1 MTQNKSHITSLALM
15 VAGIVLLAAFL
26 AFWLRKEYNEQKSI
40 LQKETDILFRNTIQT
55 LEDSVIQKKIRF
67 PIKEFGDTVLPR
79 PNSYFLKTAS
89 TKPARKLKIGYL
101 HNKTTAVYSNS
112 LPAKE
117 DEKST
122 VKMEGRGILGL
133 REVARFIQTSKMD
146 TAVSPQ
152 NHLLDILRKTHPED
166 IQSVKFNSIGNL
178 DITELTVSD
187 STPKGKSE
195 VLIVKSHNPPD
206 SLKRLFSKVARVV
219 MLSKGKQDSLLT
231 FARDSKPTENV
242 KISVNIRPQKPT
254 STLKNQKELK
264 MAEERFFIRLDHD
277 SLKIKDIDRLYS
289 QQIQKA
295 KINLPFYILRRQIAK
310 PFPKPDKAVLTTSSV
325 NTAMP
330 IGSTYAALFPDY
342 KGYLLKKIIPQ
353 GLFSFFLLT
362 IISLAFGTIYR
373 NLRQQR
379 RLTELKND
387 FISNVTHELKTPI
400 ATVSV
405 AIEALQSFG
414 AAQNPE
420 LTKEYLEISKNEL
433 SRLTLLI
440 DKVLKMSAFEQQ
452 GLSLNRETVHLPDL
466 IKQVLS
472 SLKLQF
478 EKYQAEIS
486 VDTSGQNL
494 VVSADKIHLTNVVYN
509 LLDNALKYSEN
520 TPEIRIEIQDSGQEI
535 RFSVKD
541 KGIGILPE
549 YQDKVFEKFFRV
561 PTGNTHDV
569 KGYGLGLSYVASVV
583 KQHGGRIEVQSE
595 WEKGSTFTVI
605 LPKKA

>member
-1 MTQNKSHITSLALM
+1 
-15 VAGIVLLAAFL
+15 
-26 AFWLRKEYNEQKSI
+26 
-40 LQKETDILFRNTIQT
+40 
-55 LEDSVIQKKIRF
+55 
-67 PIKEFGDTVLPR
+67 
-79 PNSYFLKTAS
+79 
-89 TKPARKLKIGYL
+89 
-101 HNKTTAVYSNS
+101 
-112 LPAKE
+112 
-117 DEKST
+117 
-122 VKMEGRGILGL
+122 
-133 REVARFIQTSKMD
+133 
-146 TAVSPQ
+146 
-152 NHLLDILRKTHPED
+152 
-166 IQSVKFNSIGNL
+166 
-178 DITELTVSD
+178 
-187 STPKGKSE
+187 
-195 VLIVKSHNPPD
+195 VKSHNPPD

>member
-1 MTQNKSHITSLALM
+1 MRYFKPNSISLFLM
-15 VAGIVLLAAFL
+15 VAGMVLLAAFQ

-55 LEDSVIQKKIRF
+55 LEDSVIQKKIGF

-79 PNSYFLKTAS
+79 PNAYFLKTAS
-89 TKPARKLKIGYL
+89 TKPARKLKIGYA
-101 HNKTTAVYSNS
+101 HNKTTAIYSNS

-146 TAVSPQ
+146 TVVSPQ
-152 NHLLDILRKTHPED
+152 NNLLDILRKTHPED

-295 KINLPFYILRRQIAK
+295 KINLPFYILRRQIAQ

-433 SRLTLLI
+433 NRLTLLV

-452 GLSLNRETVHLPDL
+452 GLSLSLEAVHLPEL
-466 IKQVLS
+466 VEQVLN

-478 EKYQAEIS
+478 EKYKAKVS
-486 VDTSGQNL
+486 VATSGQNF

-509 LLDNALKYSEN
+509 LLDNALKYSKN
-520 TPEIRIEIQDSGQEI
+520 TPEIRIEIQDGGDEV
-535 RFSVKD
+535 RLSVTD
-541 KGIGILPE
+541 RGIGILPE
-549 YQDKVFEKFFRV
+549 FQDKVFEKFFRV

-583 KQHGGRIEVQSE
+583 KQHGGQIHVQSE
-595 WEKGSTFTVI
+595 PEKGSTFTVL
-605 LPKKA
+605 LPKNV